1 MTYLEKIDLEKESL
15 ARRKAVDFAIS
26 NFGLEGVEI
35 LPEFEAITLR
45 YVNLEITA
53 AEMVAEG
60 KRLLEA

>member
-1 MTYLEKIDLEKESL
+1 MTYLEKIDIEKESL
-15 ARRKAVDFAIS
+15 ARREAVDFAIN

-53 AEMVAEG
+53 AEMLAEG

>member
-1 MTYLEKIDLEKESL
+1 MTYLEKIDLEKEAL
-15 ARRKAVDFAIS
+15 ARRAAVDFAIN

-35 LPEFEAITLR
+35 LPEFEAVTLR